1 MDFHKTQ
8 ENGDATSN
16 YNITTSAKTVREF
29 VYEVI
34 EYMQE
39 RDEWGGIYALVSKNS
54 GYITLVDYS
63 RFKVNFLNSYSSYC
77 DKPIERV
84 WANGGWGAMSYY
96 ITCKEG
102 N

>member
-1 MDFHKTQ
+1 MNFHKTQ

-39 RDEWGGIYALVSKNS
+39 HDEWGSIDVFMPKNS

-63 RFKVNFLNSYSSYC
+63 RFKVNFSTSYGRYRNN
-77 DKPIERV
+77 PIERI
-84 WANGGWGAMSYY
+84 WANGGWGAMTYF
-96 ITCKEG
+96 ITCKEE
-102 N
+102 

>member
-1 MDFHKTQ
+1 MNFHKTQ

-34 EYMQE
+34 EYMQKHN
-39 RDEWGGIYALVSKNS
+39 EWGSIDAFASKNS

-63 RFKVNFLNSYSSYC
+63 RFKVNFSNSYSSYC
-77 DKPIERV
+77 NKPIERI
-84 WANGGWGAMSYY
+84 WANGGWGTMSYY
-96 ITCKEG
+96 IPCKEG
-102 N
+102 

>member
-16 YNITTSAKTVREF
+16 YNITTSANTVREF

-34 EYMQE
+34 EYMQKHN
-39 RDEWGGIYALVSKNS
+39 EWGNIYAFSSKNS

-63 RFKVNFLNSYSSYC
+63 RFKVNFSNSYSSYC
-77 DKPIERV
+77 NKPIERI
-84 WANGGWGAMSYY
+84 WANGGWGTMSYY
-96 ITCKEG
+96 ITCKEEQ
-102 N
+102 

>member
-16 YNITTSAKTVREF
+16 YDITTSANTVREF

-34 EYMQE
+34 EYMQKH
-39 RDEWGGIYALVSKNS
+39 DEWGSIYVFVSKNS

-63 RFKVNFLNSYSSYC
+63 RFKVDFSNSYGSYC
-77 DKPIERV
+77 NKLIKRI

-96 ITCKEG
+96 ITCKEEE
-102 N
+102 